1 MALTDNMKGAV
12 LMTLSM
18 AGFTLNDAC
27 MKALAGDLPLAQAVV
42 LRGVLASVLIYLLG
56 RGLGA
61 LRFDLPAREWK
72 LIGLRAVAEIGSTYT
87 FLMALFNIPIANV
100 TAILQALPL
109 TVAMAA
115 WLFLNEPLG
124 WRRLLAIGVGFIGVL
139 LIIQPGGAGFSV
151 WSMYALGTVGF
162 VTFRDIIVR
171 RMARSTPS
179 MTVAF
184 LNAVAITLAFALLSW
199 GEVWAPVEA
208 RSASL
213 LALAAVFIFG
223 GYLFSVMVMRVGEIG
238 FVAPFRYTGMITAL
252 IVGYLFFGDWP
263 DGLTLIGAV
272 VVVSMGLFTLYR
284 ERVLARRG

>member
-72 LIGLRAVAEIGSTYT
+72 LIGLRAVAEVGATYT
-87 FLMALFNIPIANV
+87 FLSALFNMPIANV

-115 WLFLNEPLG
+115 WLFLGEPLG
-124 WRRLLAIGVGFIGVL
+124 WRRVLAIGVGFIGVL
-139 LIIQPGGAGFSV
+139 LIVQPGGSGFSC
-151 WSMYALGTVGF
+151 WSIYALGTVAC

-171 RMARSTPS
+171 RMAKTTPS

-184 LNAVAITLAFALLSW
+184 INAVAITLVFGMLSLADD
-199 GEVWAPVEA
+199 WAPVDA
-208 RSASL
+208 RTAGIL
-213 LALAAVFIFG
+213 MLAAVFIFG

-238 FVAPFRYTGMITAL
+238 FVAPFRYTGLIAAL
-252 IVGYLFFGDWP
+252 IVGYLLFGDWP
-263 DGLTLIGAV
+263 DVLTLLGAAIV
-272 VVVSMGLFTLYR
+272 VAMGLFTLYR